1 MSKTTPLWNLINL
14 VFVGSV
20 ITLDEKK
27 NNLSEFIS
35 DNYLRIPSSNENNL
49 IYIPIRQGIEYKII
63 FSGVV
68 SVYT

>member
-49 IYIPIRQGIEYKII
+49 IYIPIRQGIKYKII